1 MEENHTLEN
10 FDTVKN
16 KMISS
21 TTNVIFYNDPFS
33 KTRFLNKI
41 MDSFEDQITYL
52 DFDLLYSG
60 YVQSGYIPKK
70 SNTKIIKLDSKNL
83 QDSLPNILS
92 KISSEKTILILDSLN
107 GLYNFSDDENPARFV
122 NSLVMLMTANAKFSK
137 SILFVTC
144 LGQKK
149 DEVWTMP
156 SGRHILEF
164 ENINRFEITENDMK
178 IGIHAI

>member
-60 YVQSGYIPKK
+60 YVESGYITKT

-83 QDSLPNILS
+83 QDSLPSILS

-122 NSLVMLMTANAKFSK
+122 NSLVMLMATNAKFSK

-149 DEVWTMP
+149 DGIWTLP

-164 ENINRFEITENDMK
+164 ENINRFEINENDMK
-178 IGIHAI
+178 SEIQPI

>member
-16 KMISS
+16 KMVSS
-21 TTNVIFYNDPFS
+21 TANVIFYHDPFS

-41 MDSFEDQITYL
+41 MDSFEHHIIYL

-60 YVQSGYIPKK
+60 YVQSGYISKK

-83 QDSLPNILS
+83 QDSLPGILA

-122 NSLVMLMTANAKFSK
+122 NSLVMLMIANAKFSK

-149 DEVWTMP
+149 DEIWTMP